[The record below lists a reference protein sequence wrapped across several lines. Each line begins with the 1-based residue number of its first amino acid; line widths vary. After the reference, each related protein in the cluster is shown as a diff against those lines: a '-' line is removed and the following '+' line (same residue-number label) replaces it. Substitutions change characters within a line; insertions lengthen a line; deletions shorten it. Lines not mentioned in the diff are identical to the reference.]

1 MAMVGET
8 SVAGGTAQATTTAGE
23 PAPTV
28 AAGGSTIETAAA
40 AGAAAAAGV
49 RAPAFE
55 YANDDM
61 SEKFN
66 LRPRANFKGAIPE
79 DQRKITQAVYEARN
93 VITLLKDDKAISDAH
108 FKEFIE
114 RTTQAGFA
122 GCVAENVDPRLAGE
136 ALEQIR
142 ADIIRRA
149 ATPLVYRYLRA
160 LALWAGIGGVVGL
173 VIAVVGVNYRPILL
187 GYGCVLI
194 GAMAGAWFSVAASRW
209 RISFDTIPDYPDTQL
224 EPVVRMLFVALVA
237 IVFALLLRLS
247 LITIKIGAIDFA
259 DFTHSISIALL
270 VGFVAGIGQR
280 ALSVQLTERA
290 QKILNPGS

>member
-1 MAMVGET
+1 MVGET

-93 VITLLKDDKAISDAH
+93 VLTLLKDDKAISDAH

-187 GYGCVLI
+187 G
-194 GAMAGAWFSVAASRW
+194 
-209 RISFDTIPDYPDTQL
+209 
-224 EPVVRMLFVALVA
+224 
-237 IVFALLLRLS
+237 
-247 LITIKIGAIDFA
+247 
-259 DFTHSISIALL
+259 
-270 VGFVAGIGQR
+270 
-280 ALSVQLTERA
+280 
-290 QKILNPGS
+290 